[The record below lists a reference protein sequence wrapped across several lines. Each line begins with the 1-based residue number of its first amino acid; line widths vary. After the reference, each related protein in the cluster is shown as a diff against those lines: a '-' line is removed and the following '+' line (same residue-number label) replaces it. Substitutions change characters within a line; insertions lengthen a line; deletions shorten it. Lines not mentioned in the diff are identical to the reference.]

1 MIMDPR
7 DATRPCM
14 HAERRDARAHHLH
27 LHLDA
32 DDRALGAYKVTLGGT
47 NARMQPAL
55 PDATPCP
62 IPSHPI
68 AGPPGPTFDHYS
80 TKLSSLSIDTG
91 KEPFLRTGGTSEPSH
106 TRVVHMQLVEPARPC
121 LLLSLSATVHLSSVC
136 LCCPSRLFT
145 TLDLNPSPY
154 LACLPSFLKRW
165 QHSVIASR

>member
-68 AGPPGPTFDHYS
+68 AGPPGPTFDLYS
-80 TKLSSLSIDTG
+80 TKLSACRSIPARNLFCVPGVHLNQATQELCICSSLS
-91 KEPFLRTGGTSEPSH
+91 
-106 TRVVHMQLVEPARPC
+106 PARPC
-121 LLLSLSATVHLSSVC
+121 LLLSLSTTIHLFSVC

-145 TLDLNPSPY
+145 TLDLSPSPY